1 MARAGLD
8 TDPVGPNVQVSLST
22 QPRARA
28 VDSLRQSF
36 RARAVMEPLT
46 VWALTRFLMLALTYT
61 GVILFGNA
69 LHDPQHP
76 SFLHAMLPAWANA
89 KSHGWDTQWYT
100 DIARRG
106 YDWTKP
112 VGTSPVAFFPLY
124 PLLIRVGVVLSHRSY
139 LGVAL
144 VISNLCY
151 LGALNYLWRL
161 ARWEFDTDVAG
172 RTILYISVFPTA
184 LFFFAGYTESLYLL
198 LSVAVFYHV
207 RRRDWLAAGVLGAL
221 ASATRVTGI
230 LLLIPFV
237 YEYARYSN
245 FSWRKLEP
253 RGLIGLALLPMGLL
267 AFMVYLRAQVGDA
280 FAFAHYQAAWQKVF
294 TLRLWAGPLES
305 LRQIFGIQPWAS
317 FFEVHNVIN
326 LTALVLFLG
335 STVLVAR
342 RLPAAYTLYL
352 IAFWCVTLTSPAIAH
367 EYPVPLISMSRYV
380 VTLFPVF
387 MVWGVV
393 GRRRTWH
400 DQYLILATAFLA
412 VFTVQFL
419 IGGWII

>member
-1 MARAGLD
+1 VHRPARAF
-8 TDPVGPNVQVSLST
+8 SI
-22 QPRARA
+22 
-28 VDSLRQSF
+28 LRQTVSTP
-36 RARAVMEPLT
+36 AVLVPLS
-46 VWALTRFLMLALTYT
+46 VWACTRFLMLALTYT

-76 SFLHAMLPAWANA
+76 SFLHQLLPAWASA

-106 YDWTKP
+106 YDWTKS

-124 PLLIRVGVVLSHRSY
+124 PLLIRLGVILTHRSY

-144 VISNLCY
+144 AISNLCF
-151 LGALNYLWRL
+151 LAGLTFLWRL
-161 ARWEFDTDVAG
+161 ARWEFDSEIAG
-172 RTILYISVFPTA
+172 RTVLYISVFPTS
-184 LFFFAGYTESLYLL
+184 LFFFAGYTESLFLF
-198 LSVAVFYHV
+198 LSVAAFYYL
-207 RRRDWLAAGVLGAL
+207 RRRDWLLAGIFGAL

-245 FSWRKLEP
+245 FSWRKADV
-253 RGLIGLALLPMGLL
+253 RGFIGLALIPLGLL
-267 AFMVYLRAQVGDA
+267 TYMVYLHSTVGDA
-280 FAFAHYQAAWQKVF
+280 LAFGHYQAAWQKVF
-294 TLRLWAGPLES
+294 TLRLWAGAFES
-305 LRQIFGIQPWAS
+305 IRQILIVQPWAS

-326 LTALVLFLG
+326 LTTLVIFLG

-342 RLPAAYTLYL
+342 RLPAAYALYL
-352 IAFWCVTLTSPAIAH
+352 VAFWCVTLTSPAIANG
-367 EYPVPLISMSRYV
+367 YPVPLISMSRYV

-387 MVWGVV
+387 MVWGTL
-393 GRRRTWH
+393 GSRRTWH
-400 DQYLILATAFLA
+400 DMYLVLATAFLA